1 MYAHARLGVQ
11 TPFPPAP
18 FCVCVCVPV
27 CFHVCER
34 VCVHVIVHAHGY
46 FGCFDAFV
54 PPTREN
60 KGIRPEA
67 GSDSSTYVSTQRITG
82 LYGITE
88 NVSKIY
94 TFIHFSCKTI
104 LIII

>member
-1 MYAHARLGVQ
+1 MHVLVFKPLFLLH
-11 TPFPPAP
+11 PFAYV
-18 FCVCVCVPV
+18 CLCASTYVSVCVCPRL
-27 CFHVCER
+27 CNC
-34 VCVHVIVHAHGY
+34 VIVHAHGY

-67 GSDSSTYVSTQRITG
+67 GSDSSTYVSTQKITG